1 MRGAPLTAFVQCD
14 LAGIVRGRMLP
25 SASVDQRMIS
35 GAAWVP
41 ANLSLTP
48 FGPIA
53 DLEPHG
59 PIGDVRL
66 VPDPGTRARVEF
78 GDDVPPFDLLLCDV
92 VETDG
97 RPWECCPRTFL
108 ASALD
113 DLQREAGVRLLA
125 AFEHEFQFVDDSP
138 PPLPFSLAA
147 HRRVEPFGT
156 FAMDALEQAGVEPE
170 FCFPEYG
177 RHQFEVTCAPAEAVT
192 AADRSIIAKEVIREV
207 ARLTGNHATFAPLQA
222 GHTVGNGSHIHFSF
236 LDRAGQPVMYD
247 ASGPGRLSQVAA
259 QFAAGVLRHAPALS
273 AFVTPGAASFGRL
286 APHRWSVGAACLGE
300 RNRET
305 LLRISPVLEMPGHDP
320 ARQHNLEFRAA
331 DATACPYLALGAIV
345 HAGLEGVREGLE
357 CPPILDRDPAS
368 LSGAELADYGAAT
381 MPTSLKDALE
391 CLESDETARGWLP
404 ALLYD
409 TYVAVKRAELSVVEG
424 LDDDEICRRYAAAY

>member
-1 MRGAPLTAFVQCD
+1 VTGARLTAFLYCD
-14 LAGIVRGRMLP
+14 LAGIVRGRLLS
-25 SASVDQRMIS
+25 SASVDQRLVS

-53 DLEPHG
+53 ELDPHG
-59 PIGDVRL
+59 PTGDVRL
-66 VPDPGTRARVEF
+66 VPDPGTRVSVEF
-78 GDDVPPFDLLLCDV
+78 GDEVPPLDLLLCDV

-97 RPWECCPRTFL
+97 SAWACCPRTFL
-108 ASALD
+108 TSALH
-113 DLQREAGVRLLA
+113 DLERQAGVRLLA

-138 PPLPFSLAA
+138 PPLPFSLTA
-147 HRRVEPFGT
+147 HRSVEPFGT
-156 FAMDALEQAGVEPE
+156 MVMDALEQAGVEPE
-170 FCFPEYG
+170 FFFPEYG
-177 RHQFEVTCAPAEAVT
+177 RHQFEVTCAPAEGVM
-192 AADRSIIAKEVIREV
+192 AADRAVIAKEVIREV
-207 ARLTGNHATFAPLQA
+207 ARVTGNHATFAPVRA

-236 LDRAGQPVMYD
+236 LDRDGGPAMYD
-247 ASGPGRLSQVAA
+247 ASRPGRLSQVAA
-259 QFAAGVLRHAPALS
+259 HFAAGVLRHAPALS

-305 LLRISPVLEMPGHDP
+305 LLRISPVVEMPGHDP

-331 DATACPYLALGAIV
+331 DATACPYLALGALV
-345 HAGLEGVREGLE
+345 HAGLSGVRERLE

-368 LSGAELADYGAAT
+368 LSSAELAHYGAVT
-381 MPTSLKDALE
+381 MPTSLTDALA
-391 CLESDETARGWLP
+391 CLHGDDTARGWLP

-409 TYVAVKRAELSVVEG
+409 TYVAVKRAELSSVEQ
-424 LDDDEICRRYAAAY
+424 LDHDEICRRYAAAY